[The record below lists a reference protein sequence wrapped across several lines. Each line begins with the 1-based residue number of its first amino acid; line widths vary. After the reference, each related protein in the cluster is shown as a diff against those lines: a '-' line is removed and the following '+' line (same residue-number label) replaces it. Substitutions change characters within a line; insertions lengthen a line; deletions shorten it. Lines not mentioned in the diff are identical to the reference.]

1 MSKQLNKKVEDRNI
15 VIKVNPKIMVPLVGF
30 FLCAAIGAWFGWSLR
45 TADFWLPPIGTGN
58 PFRDWDSSTVVC
70 ALIAGLVGY
79 AVCWR
84 WVKGIMSDFFLFFLC
99 CVVNCRPSWLCYPL
113 NMSHPL
119 QSFSQL
125 N

>member
-1 MSKQLNKKVEDRNI
+1 MSKQLNKKEEDRNI

-45 TADFWLPPIGTGN
+45 TADFWGPPIGTGN

-70 ALIAGLVGY
+70 ALIAGLIGY

-84 WVKGIMSDFFLFFLC
+84 WV
-99 CVVNCRPSWLCYPL
+99 R
-113 NMSHPL
+113 
-119 QSFSQL
+119 
-125 N
+125 

>member
-1 MSKQLNKKVEDRNI
+1 MSKQLNKKEEDRNI

-45 TADFWLPPIGTGN
+45 TADFWLPPIGKGN

-79 AVCWR
+79 VVCWR
-84 WVKGIMSDFFLFFLC
+84 WVKGIMSDSSFFFNVGLLIVVLVG
-99 CVVNCRPSWLCYPL
+99 CVALSI
-113 NMSHPL
+113 
-119 QSFSQL
+119 
-125 N
+125 